1 MNMKGRAIILAVIY
15 SAVISLI
22 SVNAQESSGI
32 IVRRLPFNTSA
43 SGEISPS
50 ISGDGLVFCSDRRTS
65 GLVERTSFDNRHL
78 YNLFFVERKDSVWR
92 KPVELKNERN
102 GLFNNGPLCFAPDGK
117 TVYFTSEIETGA
129 ASKDRKFRNHSGI
142 FIGEMVGTQIIS
154 IRPFK
159 YNNPVYN
166 LGQPSISRDGKLLFF
181 TSDMPGGLGGSDI
194 YYCEFINND
203 WSSPVNPGSNINS
216 SVTDN
221 YPFIHPAGRLYFS
234 SNRPGGTGGLDIYC
248 SIRTG
253 LSWGKPARLPAPI
266 NSASDDFA
274 YSARPDL
281 LEGFFSSN
289 RRRSDDIY
297 EFVTTIMRK
306 ASCDSLQQNNLCYEF
321 VEENAVK
328 YDTIPFSFKWRFGDG
343 EKATGNPVVHCFTK
357 PGKYLVQLDVVNL
370 VTKEV
375 TPNEK
380 SSLLDVQAIE
390 QPYITC
396 SDRAFA
402 GDPLEF
408 SADSTNLP
416 GWDISRYYWNF
427 QDETVAE
434 GKNVSKTYKQPGVY
448 NIQLIVSSKPDS
460 GGNSRDACIS
470 KNIVIVRK
478 P

>member
-1 MNMKGRAIILAVIY
+1 
-15 SAVISLI
+15 
-22 SVNAQESSGI
+22 
-32 IVRRLPFNTSA
+32 
-43 SGEISPS
+43 
-50 ISGDGLVFCSDRRTS
+50 
-65 GLVERTSFDNRHL
+65 
-78 YNLFFVERKDSVWR
+78 
-92 KPVELKNERN
+92 
-102 GLFNNGPLCFAPDGK
+102 
-117 TVYFTSEIETGA
+117 
-129 ASKDRKFRNHSGI
+129 
-142 FIGEMVGTQIIS
+142 
-154 IRPFK
+154 
-159 YNNPVYN
+159 
-166 LGQPSISRDGKLLFF
+166 
-181 TSDMPGGLGGSDI
+181 MPGGLGGSDI